1 MTSCNWKVVLVLFF
15 CFLLFSFSSYGKG
28 KNDNI
33 LVVNS
38 YTEEYVWSEYVFDAI
53 RNSLVDKA
61 SPVGV
66 QIESLNM
73 LLMMDKEVLMKR
85 KTAIVNKMKT
95 NPPEVIVLQ
104 GNFALLVFLDELHTI
119 WKGIPVILC
128 ADNDSV
134 VSLESCLSKAYTPD
148 EKEFSLKE
156 IVEGLNI
163 TIVKCP
169 VYMEETVRVMTRL
182 LPEMKKL
189 VFISDRRHISAQM
202 RYRLGEVVKENFPH
216 LEFSQLVEGEVS
228 TEMMLDSIRS
238 YNIKEVGILYY
249 SWILSKGES
258 GSGYLSTSNHRVVA
272 NITSHPIF
280 TLLDL
285 GIHTDEMAGG
295 YFYCGYDMGKTVA
308 GILDTMLY
316 RPQPPAVRWRKAG
329 KPRYAFCYN
338 VLQAGGIPSKFYP
351 SDAVYYFAPVSYWM
365 RYRYTFIG
373 FGVLLILLGIL
384 WMRLRLLNKV
394 EAHRKKEFS
403 LLAQYKVLFDNM
415 PIVVCKYRLLYD
427 NDGNAIDYVLKE
439 ANDLYISSKV
449 GPKFPIGSKGSDIE
463 GDKDYWGDTTSY
475 LGIFK

>member
-1 MTSCNWKVVLVLFF
+1 
-15 CFLLFSFSSYGKG
+15 
-28 KNDNI
+28 
-33 LVVNS
+33 
-38 YTEEYVWSEYVFDAI
+38 
-53 RNSLVDKA
+53 
-61 SPVGV
+61 
-66 QIESLNM
+66 
-73 LLMMDKEVLMKR
+73 
-85 KTAIVNKMKT
+85 
-95 NPPEVIVLQ
+95 
-104 GNFALLVFLDELHTI
+104 
-119 WKGIPVILC
+119 
-128 ADNDSV
+128 
-134 VSLESCLSKAYTPD
+134 
-148 EKEFSLKE
+148 
-156 IVEGLNI
+156 
-163 TIVKCP
+163 
-169 VYMEETVRVMTRL
+169 MEETVKMMIHL

-189 VFISDRRHISAQM
+189 VFISDRRYISARM
-202 RYRLGEVVKENFPH
+202 RCRMEKVMKEKFPH
-216 LEFSQLVEGEVS
+216 LEFSQLVEGQVS

-238 YNIKEVGILYY
+238 YDIKKVGILYY
-249 SWILSKGES
+249 SWILGKGES
-258 GSGYLSTSNHRVVA
+258 GSSYLSTSNHRVVA
-272 NITSHPIF
+272 NITPHPVF

-295 YFYCGYDMGKTVA
+295 YLYCGHEMGKTVA
-308 GILDTMLY
+308 DMLDTMLY
-316 RPQPPAVRWRKAG
+316 RLQPPAVRWCEAG

-338 VLQAGGIPSKFYP
+338 VLQTGGISPKLYP

-475 LGIFK
+475 LGIFKEVLQCKQPYSFEYRHEISDSFYELKVVPGADENDVCLYVIDVTRVHRAQNMLESVNHKLAMTLDVANLIPWKWDLKKKTILCDVKRPIELQDFRGMRMHCLFPKPNTSLKFIKRTVKEWKMRLWHCLKDA